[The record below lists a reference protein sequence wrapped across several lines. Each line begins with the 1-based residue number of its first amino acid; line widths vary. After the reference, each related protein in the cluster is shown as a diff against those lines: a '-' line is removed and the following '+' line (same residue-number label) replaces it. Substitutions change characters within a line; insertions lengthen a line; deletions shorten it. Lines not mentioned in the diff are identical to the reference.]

1 MGIESADVPSNTVT
15 QSPVPPVQPIENSP
29 RVKKNYLSFLLS
41 LFFFLFIAVPVLT
54 YFLINLQM
62 NTELKELTKIPT
74 STPFFLNIY
83 SPSNEINAVNG
94 EVLISGKTLPNT
106 TVLIYSDSDEASLES
121 DADGKFEGTLL
132 VNETGGLI
140 KVTAFGDNGEEKS
153 KTILLGQ
160 PNEISSIGSNVLG
173 KSDSA
178 PGQIKA
184 VPPVKPQKKKR
195 IMEIQTTKVIPK

>member
-74 STPFFLNIY
+74 STPFFLNL
-83 SPSNEINAVNG
+83 S
-94 EVLISGKTLPNT
+94 SGL
-106 TVLIYSDSDEASLES
+106 TVQ
-121 DADGKFEGTLL
+121 
-132 VNETGGLI
+132 N
-140 KVTAFGDNGEEKS
+140 
-153 KTILLGQ
+153 
-160 PNEISSIGSNVLG
+160 
-173 KSDSA
+173 
-178 PGQIKA
+178 
-184 VPPVKPQKKKR
+184 
-195 IMEIQTTKVIPK
+195 PKNNNF